1 MRESLGIVL
10 DSTSISTAL
19 VDADTPLLGS
29 IDEFRHGWG
38 EGGGV
43 PTAAIVG
50 ARARLGC
57 RRRDRASST
66 F

>member
-29 IDEFRHGWG
+29 IDEFPAR
-38 EGGGV
+38 
-43 PTAAIVG
+43 VG
-50 ARARLGC
+50 
-57 RRRDRASST
+57 
-66 F
+66 